1 MKKILPFLVII
12 LLWSCGNETTSPNS
26 VQEPALETTE
36 VVLFALNDMHGKI
49 DRFSKVKPFIDQAK
63 EASDKVFFVSGGDVF
78 SGNPI
83 VDFHPEKGSPIIDV
97 MSAVGMDV
105 SVLGNHE
112 FDYGQEVLNSRIAQA
127 AFPFICANVENI
139 GGVLNTPDPY
149 AIIEKDGFSIAFI
162 GVVEN
167 SSRGDLPLSHPKNM
181 DGLAFQQGANVV
193 ASYRNNEE
201 IVEAD
206 LVVALTHYGK
216 DADKRLIDQSF
227 TGSESFVDLVV
238 GGHSHQLY
246 NEVYREVPMIQ
257 SGAHMQYLT
266 KLVLQVAA
274 GKIVS
279 KSYTLIDLSEAHPE
293 DPTVANTI
301 AAYNNRPEFY
311 TTIATASHDH
321 NREETAC
328 FYTTALLEE
337 TGADLSIQNYGGVRG
352 NLAEGNIRP
361 YDIYTIDP
369 FGNGLETYSMK
380 VSALK
385 TFFQSQYSM
394 AYAGLD
400 IRREGSDITIR
411 ATPGGNVLADT
422 TQLIIAVNDYISNT
436 NPDTFQQLLKRYD
449 FTTADYLIDFLSKQ
463 EIAIENEGC
472 DRSLD

>member
-1 MKKILPFLVII
+1 MKKFLFLPLVI
-12 LLWSCGNETTSPNS
+12 LMWSCGNEPSPNS
-26 VQEPALETTE
+26 VQDPELETTE

-49 DRFSKVKPFIDQAK
+49 DRFSKVKPFIDEAK
-63 EASDKVFFVSGGDVF
+63 EVSDKVFFVSGGDVF

-97 MSAVGMDV
+97 MGAVGMDV

-112 FDYGQEVLNSRIAQA
+112 FDYGQEVLNSRLAQA
-127 AFPFICANVENI
+127 TFPFICANVQNI
-139 GGVLNTPDPY
+139 GSVLATPDPFT
-149 AIIEKDGFSIAFI
+149 IIEKDGFSIAFI

-181 DGLAFQQGANVV
+181 DGLAFQQGADVV
-193 ASYRNNEE
+193 AGYRNNAQ
-201 IVEAD
+201 VLGAD

-216 DADKRLIDQSF
+216 EADRKLIDQSF
-227 TGSESFVDLVV
+227 NGSESFVDLVV

-246 NEVYREVPMIQ
+246 NEVYRAVPMIQ

-266 KLVLQVAA
+266 KLVLQVAD
-274 GKIVS
+274 GKIVN
-279 KSYTLIDLSEAHPE
+279 KAYTLIDLSEDHPE
-293 DPTVANTI
+293 DLAVANTI

-311 TTIATASHDH
+311 TTLATASHDH
-321 NREETAC
+321 DRAETAC

-337 TGADLSIQNYGGVRG
+337 TGADLSIQNYGGVRA

-380 VSALK
+380 VSELK

-400 IRREGSDITIR
+400 IQREGNNILIR
-411 ATPGGNVLADT
+411 ATVGGNVLADT
-422 TQLIIAVNDYISNT
+422 TQLTIAVNDYISNT
-436 NPDTFQQLLKRYD
+436 NPDNFQQLLKRYD
-449 FTTADYLIDFLSKQ
+449 FTTADYLIAFLSKQ
-463 EIAIENEGC
+463 ETAIENDGC

>member
-1 MKKILPFLVII
+1 MKKFLFLPLVILI
-12 LLWSCGNETTSPNS
+12 WSCGNEPSPNS
-26 VQEPALETTE
+26 VQDPELETTE

-49 DRFSKVKPFIDQAK
+49 DRFSKVKPFIDEAK
-63 EASDKVFFVSGGDVF
+63 EVSDKVFFVSGGDVF

-97 MSAVGMDV
+97 MGAVGMDV

-112 FDYGQEVLNSRIAQA
+112 FDYGQEVLNSRLAQA
-127 AFPFICANVENI
+127 TFPFICANVQNI
-139 GGVLNTPDPY
+139 GSVLATPDPFT
-149 AIIEKDGFSIAFI
+149 IIEKDGFSIAFI

-167 SSRGDLPLSHPKNM
+167 SSSGDLPLSHPKNM
-181 DGLAFQQGANVV
+181 DGLTFQQGADVV
-193 ASYRNNEE
+193 AGYRNNAQ
-201 IVEAD
+201 VLGAD

-216 DADKRLIDQSF
+216 EADRKLIDQSF
-227 TGSESFVDLVV
+227 NGSESFVDLVV

-246 NEVYREVPMIQ
+246 NEVYRAVPMIQ

-266 KLVLQVAA
+266 KLVLQVAD
-274 GKIVS
+274 GKIVN
-279 KSYTLIDLSEAHPE
+279 KAYTLIDLSEDHPE
-293 DPTVANTI
+293 DLAVANTI

-311 TTIATASHDH
+311 TTLATASHDH
-321 NREETAC
+321 DRAETAC

-337 TGADLSIQNYGGVRG
+337 TGADLSIQNYGGVRA

-380 VSALK
+380 VSELK

-400 IRREGSDITIR
+400 IQREGNNILIR
-411 ATPGGNVLADT
+411 ATAGGNVLADT
-422 TQLIIAVNDYISNT
+422 TQLTIAVNDYISNT
-436 NPDTFQQLLKRYD
+436 NPDNFQQLLKRYD
-449 FTTADYLIDFLSKQ
+449 FTTADYLIAFLSKQ
-463 EIAIENEGC
+463 ETAIENDGC

>member
-1 MKKILPFLVII
+1 MKKMLSLLFLI
-12 LLWSCGNETTSPNS
+12 LLWSCGNETSPNS
-26 VQEPALETTE
+26 VQDPELETTE

-63 EASDKVFFVSGGDVF
+63 AVSDKVFFVSGGDVF

-127 AFPFICANVENI
+127 SFPFICANVENI
-139 GGVLNTPDPY
+139 GGVLKTPDPFT
-149 AIIEKDGFSIAFI
+149 IIEKDGFSIAFI

-193 ASYRNNEE
+193 AGYRNNNQ
-201 IVEAD
+201 IVGSD

-216 DADKRLIDQSF
+216 DADRRLIDQSF
-227 TGSESFVDLVV
+227 SGSESFVDLVV

-246 NEVYREVPMIQ
+246 NEVYRDVPMIQ

-279 KSYTLIDLSEAHPE
+279 KAYTLIDLSEDHPE
-293 DPTVANTI
+293 DPVVASTI
-301 AAYNNRPEFY
+301 ATYNNRPEFY

-321 NREETAC
+321 NRAETAC

-352 NLAEGNIRP
+352 DLAGGNIRP

-394 AYAGLD
+394 AFAGMD
-400 IRREGSDITIR
+400 IRREGNDILIR
-411 ATPGGNVLADT
+411 ETAGGDVLADT
-422 TQLIIAVNDYISNT
+422 TQLTIAVNDYISNT

-449 FTTADYLIDFLSKQ
+449 FTTADYLIEFLNKQ
-463 EIAIENEGC
+463 QVAIENEGC

>member
-1 MKKILPFLVII
+1 
-12 LLWSCGNETTSPNS
+12 
-26 VQEPALETTE
+26 
-36 VVLFALNDMHGKI
+36 MHGKI
-49 DRFSKVKPFIDQAK
+49 DHFSKVKPFIDQAK
-63 EASDKVFFVSGGDVF
+63 AVSDKVFFVSGGDVF

-127 AFPFICANVENI
+127 SFPFICANVENI
-139 GGVLNTPDPY
+139 GGVLKTPDPFT
-149 AIIEKDGFSIAFI
+149 IIEKDGFSIAFI

-181 DGLAFQQGANVV
+181 DGLAFQEGANVV
-193 ASYRNNEE
+193 AGYRNNNQ
-201 IVEAD
+201 ILGSD

-216 DADKRLIDQSF
+216 DADRRLIDQSF
-227 TGSESFVDLVV
+227 SGSESFVDLVV

-246 NEVYREVPMIQ
+246 NEVYRDVPMIQ

-279 KSYTLIDLSEAHPE
+279 KAYTLIDLSEDHPE
-293 DPTVANTI
+293 DPVVASTI
-301 AAYNNRPEFY
+301 ATYNNRPEFY

-321 NREETAC
+321 NRAETAC

-352 NLAEGNIRP
+352 DLAGGNIRP

-394 AYAGLD
+394 AFAGMD
-400 IRREGSDITIR
+400 IRREGNDILIR
-411 ATPGGNVLADT
+411 ETAGGDVLADT
-422 TQLIIAVNDYISNT
+422 TQLTIAVNDYISNT

-449 FTTADYLIDFLSKQ
+449 FTTADYLIEFLNKQ
-463 EIAIENEGC
+463 QVAIENEGC

>member
-1 MKKILPFLVII
+1 MKKFLFLPLVI
-12 LLWSCGNETTSPNS
+12 LMWSCGNEPSPNS
-26 VQEPALETTE
+26 VQDPELETTE

-49 DRFSKVKPFIDQAK
+49 DRFSKVKPFIDEAK
-63 EASDKVFFVSGGDVF
+63 EVSDKVFFVSGGDVF

-97 MSAVGMDV
+97 MGAVGMDV

-112 FDYGQEVLNSRIAQA
+112 FDYGQEVLNSRLAQA
-127 AFPFICANVENI
+127 TFPFICANVQNI
-139 GGVLNTPDPY
+139 GSVLATPDPFT
-149 AIIEKDGFSIAFI
+149 IIEKDGFSIAFI

-181 DGLAFQQGANVV
+181 DGLAFQQGADVV
-193 ASYRNNEE
+193 AGYRNNAQ
-201 IVEAD
+201 VLGAD

-216 DADKRLIDQSF
+216 EADRKLIDQSF
-227 TGSESFVDLVV
+227 NGSESFVDLVV

-246 NEVYREVPMIQ
+246 NEVYRAVPMIQ

-266 KLVLQVAA
+266 KLVLQVAD
-274 GKIVS
+274 GKIVN
-279 KSYTLIDLSEAHPE
+279 KAYTLIDLSEDHPE
-293 DPTVANTI
+293 DLAVANTI

-311 TTIATASHDH
+311 TTLATASHDH
-321 NREETAC
+321 DRAETAC

-337 TGADLSIQNYGGVRG
+337 TGADLSIQNYGGVRA

-380 VSALK
+380 VSELK

-400 IRREGSDITIR
+400 IQREGNNILIR
-411 ATPGGNVLADT
+411 ATAGGNVLADT
-422 TQLIIAVNDYISNT
+422 TQLTIAVNDYISNT
-436 NPDTFQQLLKRYD
+436 NPDNFQQLLKRYD
-449 FTTADYLIDFLSKQ
+449 FTTADYLIAFLNKQ
-463 EIAIENEGC
+463 ETAIENDGC

>member
-1 MKKILPFLVII
+1 MKKMLSLLFLI
-12 LLWSCGNETTSPNS
+12 LLWSCGNETSPNS
-26 VQEPALETTE
+26 VQDPELETTE

-63 EASDKVFFVSGGDVF
+63 AVSDKVFFVSGGDVF

-127 AFPFICANVENI
+127 SFPFICANVENI
-139 GGVLNTPDPY
+139 GGVLKTPDPFT
-149 AIIEKDGFSIAFI
+149 IIEKDGFSIAFI

-181 DGLAFQQGANVV
+181 DGLAFQEGANVV
-193 ASYRNNEE
+193 AGFRNNNQ
-201 IVEAD
+201 IVGSD

-216 DADKRLIDQSF
+216 DADRRLIDQSF
-227 TGSESFVDLVV
+227 SGSESFVDLVV

-246 NEVYREVPMIQ
+246 NEVYRDVPMIQ

-279 KSYTLIDLSEAHPE
+279 KAYTLIDLSEDHPE
-293 DPTVANTI
+293 DPVVASTI
-301 AAYNNRPEFY
+301 ATYNNRPEFY

-321 NREETAC
+321 NRAETAC
-328 FYTTALLEE
+328 FL
-337 TGADLSIQNYGGVRG
+337 
-352 NLAEGNIRP
+352 
-361 YDIYTIDP
+361 YDR
-369 FGNGLETYSMK
+369 F
-380 VSALK
+380 
-385 TFFQSQYSM
+385 
-394 AYAGLD
+394 
-400 IRREGSDITIR
+400 IRRNRRRPFYSKLRRG
-411 ATPGGNVLADT
+411 
-422 TQLIIAVNDYISNT
+422 
-436 NPDTFQQLLKRYD
+436 KR
-449 FTTADYLIDFLSKQ
+449 
-463 EIAIENEGC
+463 
-472 DRSLD
+472 

>member
-1 MKKILPFLVII
+1 MKKFLFLPLVI
-12 LLWSCGNETTSPNS
+12 LMWSCGNEPSPNS
-26 VQEPALETTE
+26 VQDPELETTE

-49 DRFSKVKPFIDQAK
+49 DRFSKVKPFIDEAK
-63 EASDKVFFVSGGDVF
+63 EVSDKVFFVSGGDVF

-97 MSAVGMDV
+97 MGAVGMDV

-112 FDYGQEVLNSRIAQA
+112 FDYGQEVLNSRLAQA
-127 AFPFICANVENI
+127 TFPFICANVQNI
-139 GGVLNTPDPY
+139 GSVLATPDPFT
-149 AIIEKDGFSIAFI
+149 IIEKDGFSIAFI

-181 DGLAFQQGANVV
+181 DGLAFQQGADVV
-193 ASYRNNEE
+193 AGYRNNAQ
-201 IVEAD
+201 VLGAD

-216 DADKRLIDQSF
+216 EADRKLIDQSF
-227 TGSESFVDLVV
+227 NGSESFVDLVV

-246 NEVYREVPMIQ
+246 NEVYRAVPMIQ

-266 KLVLQVAA
+266 KLVLQVAD
-274 GKIVS
+274 GKIVN
-279 KSYTLIDLSEAHPE
+279 KAYTLIDLSEDHPE
-293 DPTVANTI
+293 DLAVANTI

-311 TTIATASHDH
+311 TTLATASHDH
-321 NREETAC
+321 NRAETAC

-337 TGADLSIQNYGGVRG
+337 TGADLSIQNYGGVRA

-380 VSALK
+380 VSELK

-400 IRREGSDITIR
+400 IQREGNNILIR
-411 ATPGGNVLADT
+411 ATVGGNVLADT
-422 TQLIIAVNDYISNT
+422 TQLTIAVNDYISNT
-436 NPDTFQQLLKRYD
+436 NPDNFQQLLKRYD
-449 FTTADYLIDFLSKQ
+449 FTTADYLIAFLSKQ
-463 EIAIENEGC
+463 ETAIENDGC

>member
-1 MKKILPFLVII
+1 MKKFLFLPLVILI
-12 LLWSCGNETTSPNS
+12 WSCGNEPSPNS
-26 VQEPALETTE
+26 VQDPELETTE

-49 DRFSKVKPFIDQAK
+49 DRFSKVKPFIDEAK
-63 EASDKVFFVSGGDVF
+63 EVSDKVFFVSGGDVF

-97 MSAVGMDV
+97 MGAVGMDV

-112 FDYGQEVLNSRIAQA
+112 FDYGQEVLNSRLAQA
-127 AFPFICANVENI
+127 TFPFICANVQNI
-139 GGVLNTPDPY
+139 GSVLATPDPFT
-149 AIIEKDGFSIAFI
+149 IIEKDGFSIAFI

-167 SSRGDLPLSHPKNM
+167 SSSGDLPLSHPKNM
-181 DGLAFQQGANVV
+181 DGLTFQQGADVV
-193 ASYRNNEE
+193 AGYRNNAQ
-201 IVEAD
+201 VLGAD

-216 DADKRLIDQSF
+216 EADRKLIDQSF
-227 TGSESFVDLVV
+227 NGSESFVDLVV

-246 NEVYREVPMIQ
+246 NEVYRAVPMIQ

-266 KLVLQVAA
+266 KLVLQVAD
-274 GKIVS
+274 GKIVN
-279 KSYTLIDLSEAHPE
+279 KAYTLIDLSEDHPE
-293 DPTVANTI
+293 DLAVANTI

-311 TTIATASHDH
+311 TTLATASHDH
-321 NREETAC
+321 DRAETAC

-337 TGADLSIQNYGGVRG
+337 TGADLSIQNYGGVRA

-380 VSALK
+380 VSELK

-400 IRREGSDITIR
+400 IQREGNNILIR
-411 ATPGGNVLADT
+411 ATVGGNVLADT
-422 TQLIIAVNDYISNT
+422 TQLTIAVNDYISNT
-436 NPDTFQQLLKRYD
+436 NPDNFQQLLKRYD
-449 FTTADYLIDFLSKQ
+449 FTTADYLIAFLSKQ
-463 EIAIENEGC
+463 ETAIENDGC

>member
-1 MKKILPFLVII
+1 MKKFLFLPLVI
-12 LLWSCGNETTSPNS
+12 LMWSCGNEPSPNS
-26 VQEPALETTE
+26 VQDPELETTE

-49 DRFSKVKPFIDQAK
+49 DRFSKVKPFIDEAK
-63 EASDKVFFVSGGDVF
+63 EVSDKVFFVSGGDVF

-97 MSAVGMDV
+97 MGAVGMDV

-112 FDYGQEVLNSRIAQA
+112 FDYGQEVLNSRLAQA
-127 AFPFICANVENI
+127 TFPFICANVQNT
-139 GGVLNTPDPY
+139 GGFLATPDPY
-149 AIIEKDGFSIAFI
+149 TIIEKDGFSIAFI

-181 DGLAFQQGANVV
+181 DGLAFQQGADVV
-193 ASYRNNEE
+193 AGYRNNAQ
-201 IVEAD
+201 VLGAD

-216 DADKRLIDQSF
+216 EADRKLIDQSF
-227 TGSESFVDLVV
+227 NGSESFVDLVV

-246 NEVYREVPMIQ
+246 NEVYRAVPMIQ

-266 KLVLQVAA
+266 KLVLQVAD
-274 GKIVS
+274 GKIVN
-279 KSYTLIDLSEAHPE
+279 KAYTLIDLSEDHPE
-293 DPTVANTI
+293 DLAVANTI

-311 TTIATASHDH
+311 TTLATASHDH
-321 NREETAC
+321 DRAETAC

-337 TGADLSIQNYGGVRG
+337 TGADLSIQNYGGVRA

-380 VSALK
+380 VSELK

-400 IRREGSDITIR
+400 IQREGNNILIR
-411 ATPGGNVLADT
+411 ATVGGNVLADT
-422 TQLIIAVNDYISNT
+422 TQLTIAVNDYISNT
-436 NPDTFQQLLKRYD
+436 NPDNFQQLLKRYD
-449 FTTADYLIDFLSKQ
+449 FTTADYLISFLSKQ
-463 EIAIENEGC
+463 ETAIENDGC

>member
-1 MKKILPFLVII
+1 MKKFLFLPLVILI
-12 LLWSCGNETTSPNS
+12 WSCGNEPSPNS
-26 VQEPALETTE
+26 VQDPELETTE

-49 DRFSKVKPFIDQAK
+49 DRFSKVKPFIDEAK
-63 EASDKVFFVSGGDVF
+63 EVSDKVFFVSGGDVF

-97 MSAVGMDV
+97 MGAVGMDV

-112 FDYGQEVLNSRIAQA
+112 FDYGQEVLNSRLAQA
-127 AFPFICANVENI
+127 TFPFICANVQNI
-139 GGVLNTPDPY
+139 GSVLATPDPFT
-149 AIIEKDGFSIAFI
+149 IIEKDGFSIAFI

-181 DGLAFQQGANVV
+181 DGLAFQQGADVV
-193 ASYRNNEE
+193 AGYRNNAQ
-201 IVEAD
+201 VLGAD

-216 DADKRLIDQSF
+216 EADRKLIDQSF
-227 TGSESFVDLVV
+227 NGSESFVDLVV

-246 NEVYREVPMIQ
+246 NEVYRAVPMIQ

-266 KLVLQVAA
+266 KLVLQVAD
-274 GKIVS
+274 GKIVN
-279 KSYTLIDLSEAHPE
+279 KAYTLIDLSEDHPE
-293 DPTVANTI
+293 DLAVANTI

-311 TTIATASHDH
+311 TTLATASHDH
-321 NREETAC
+321 DRAETAC

-337 TGADLSIQNYGGVRG
+337 TGADLSIQNYGGVRA

-380 VSALK
+380 VSELK

-400 IRREGSDITIR
+400 IQREGNNILIR
-411 ATPGGNVLADT
+411 ATAGGNVLADT
-422 TQLIIAVNDYISNT
+422 TQLTIAVNDYISNT
-436 NPDTFQQLLKRYD
+436 NPDNFQQLLKRYD
-449 FTTADYLIDFLSKQ
+449 FTTADYLIAFLSKQ
-463 EIAIENEGC
+463 ETAIENDGC

>member
-1 MKKILPFLVII
+1 MKKFLFLPLVI
-12 LLWSCGNETTSPNS
+12 LMWSCGNEPSPNS
-26 VQEPALETTE
+26 VQDPELETTE

-49 DRFSKVKPFIDQAK
+49 DRFSKVKPFIDEAK
-63 EASDKVFFVSGGDVF
+63 EVSDKVFFVSGGDVF

-97 MSAVGMDV
+97 MGAVGMDV

-112 FDYGQEVLNSRIAQA
+112 FDYGQEVLNSRLAQA
-127 AFPFICANVENI
+127 TFPFICANVQNI
-139 GGVLNTPDPY
+139 GSVLATPDPFT
-149 AIIEKDGFSIAFI
+149 IIEKDGFSIAFI

-167 SSRGDLPLSHPKNM
+167 SSSGDLPLSHPKNM
-181 DGLAFQQGANVV
+181 DGLTFQQGADVV
-193 ASYRNNEE
+193 AGYRNNAQ
-201 IVEAD
+201 VLGAD

-216 DADKRLIDQSF
+216 EADRKLIDQSF
-227 TGSESFVDLVV
+227 NGSESFVDLVV

-246 NEVYREVPMIQ
+246 NEVYRAVPMIQ

-266 KLVLQVAA
+266 KLVLQVAD
-274 GKIVS
+274 GKIVN
-279 KSYTLIDLSEAHPE
+279 KAYTLIDLSEDHPE
-293 DPTVANTI
+293 DLAVANTI

-311 TTIATASHDH
+311 TTLATASHDH
-321 NREETAC
+321 DRAETAC

-337 TGADLSIQNYGGVRG
+337 TGADLSIQNYGGVRA

-380 VSALK
+380 VSELK

-400 IRREGSDITIR
+400 IQREGNNILIR
-411 ATPGGNVLADT
+411 ATAGGNVLADT
-422 TQLIIAVNDYISNT
+422 TQLTIAVNDYISNT
-436 NPDTFQQLLKRYD
+436 NPDNFQQLLKRYD
-449 FTTADYLIDFLSKQ
+449 FTTADYLIAFLNKQ
-463 EIAIENEGC
+463 ETAIENDGC

>member
-1 MKKILPFLVII
+1 MKKFLFLPLVI
-12 LLWSCGNETTSPNS
+12 LMWSCGNEPSPNS
-26 VQEPALETTE
+26 VQDPELETTE

-49 DRFSKVKPFIDQAK
+49 DRFSKVKPFIDEAK
-63 EASDKVFFVSGGDVF
+63 EVSDKVFFVSGGDVF

-97 MSAVGMDV
+97 MGAVGMDV

-112 FDYGQEVLNSRIAQA
+112 FDYGQEVLNSRLAQA
-127 AFPFICANVENI
+127 TFPFICANVQNI
-139 GGVLNTPDPY
+139 GSVLATPDPFT
-149 AIIEKDGFSIAFI
+149 IIEKDGFSIAFI

-167 SSRGDLPLSHPKNM
+167 SSSGDLPLSHPKNM
-181 DGLAFQQGANVV
+181 DGLAFQQGADVV
-193 ASYRNNEE
+193 AGYRNNAQ
-201 IVEAD
+201 VLGAD

-216 DADKRLIDQSF
+216 EADRKLIDQSF
-227 TGSESFVDLVV
+227 NGSESFVDLVV

-246 NEVYREVPMIQ
+246 NEVYRAVPMIQ

-266 KLVLQVAA
+266 KLVLQVAD
-274 GKIVS
+274 GKIVN
-279 KSYTLIDLSEAHPE
+279 KAYTLIDLSEDHPE
-293 DPTVANTI
+293 DLAVANTI

-311 TTIATASHDH
+311 TTLATASHDH
-321 NREETAC
+321 DRAETAC

-337 TGADLSIQNYGGVRG
+337 TGADLSIQNYGGVRA

-380 VSALK
+380 VSELK

-400 IRREGSDITIR
+400 IQREGNNILIR
-411 ATPGGNVLADT
+411 ATVGGNVLADT
-422 TQLIIAVNDYISNT
+422 TQLTIAVNDYISNT
-436 NPDTFQQLLKRYD
+436 NPDNFQQLLKRYD
-449 FTTADYLIDFLSKQ
+449 FTTADYLIAFLNKQ
-463 EIAIENEGC
+463 ETAIENDGC

>member
-1 MKKILPFLVII
+1 MKKMLSLLFLI
-12 LLWSCGNETTSPNS
+12 LLWSCGNETSPNS
-26 VQEPALETTE
+26 VQDPELETTE

-63 EASDKVFFVSGGDVF
+63 AVSDKVFFVSGGDVF

-127 AFPFICANVENI
+127 SFPFICANVENI
-139 GGVLNTPDPY
+139 GGVLKTPDPFT
-149 AIIEKDGFSIAFI
+149 IIEKDGFSIAFI

-181 DGLAFQQGANVV
+181 DGLAFQEGANVV
-193 ASYRNNEE
+193 AGYRNNNQ
-201 IVEAD
+201 IVGSD

-216 DADKRLIDQSF
+216 DADRRLIDQSF
-227 TGSESFVDLVV
+227 SGSESFVDLVV

-246 NEVYREVPMIQ
+246 NEVYRDVPMIQ

-279 KSYTLIDLSEAHPE
+279 KAYTLIDLSEDHPE
-293 DPTVANTI
+293 DPVVASTI
-301 AAYNNRPEFY
+301 ATYNNRPEFY

-321 NREETAC
+321 NRAETAC

-352 NLAEGNIRP
+352 DLAGGNIRP

-394 AYAGLD
+394 AFAGMD
-400 IRREGSDITIR
+400 IRREGNDILIR
-411 ATPGGNVLADT
+411 ETAGGDVLADT
-422 TQLIIAVNDYISNT
+422 TQLTIAVNDYISNT
-436 NPDTFQQLLKRYD
+436 NPDMFQQLLKRYD
-449 FTTADYLIDFLSKQ
+449 FTTADYLIEFLNKQ
-463 EIAIENEGC
+463 QVAIENEGC

>member
-1 MKKILPFLVII
+1 
-12 LLWSCGNETTSPNS
+12 
-26 VQEPALETTE
+26 
-36 VVLFALNDMHGKI
+36 
-49 DRFSKVKPFIDQAK
+49 
-63 EASDKVFFVSGGDVF
+63 
-78 SGNPI
+78 
-83 VDFHPEKGSPIIDV
+83 
-97 MSAVGMDV
+97 
-105 SVLGNHE
+105 
-112 FDYGQEVLNSRIAQA
+112 
-127 AFPFICANVENI
+127 
-139 GGVLNTPDPY
+139 
-149 AIIEKDGFSIAFI
+149 
-162 GVVEN
+162 
-167 SSRGDLPLSHPKNM
+167 
-181 DGLAFQQGANVV
+181 
-193 ASYRNNEE
+193 
-201 IVEAD
+201 
-206 LVVALTHYGK
+206 
-216 DADKRLIDQSF
+216 
-227 TGSESFVDLVV
+227 
-238 GGHSHQLY
+238 
-246 NEVYREVPMIQ
+246 
-257 SGAHMQYLT
+257 
-266 KLVLQVAA
+266 
-274 GKIVS
+274 
-279 KSYTLIDLSEAHPE
+279 
-293 DPTVANTI
+293 VANTI

-321 NREETAC
+321 NRDETAC

-463 EIAIENEGC
+463 EVAIENEGC

>member
-1 MKKILPFLVII
+1 MKKFLFLPLVI
-12 LLWSCGNETTSPNS
+12 LMWYCGNEPSPNS
-26 VQEPALETTE
+26 VQDPELETTE

-49 DRFSKVKPFIDQAK
+49 DRFSKVKPFIDEAK
-63 EASDKVFFVSGGDVF
+63 EVSDKVFFVSGGDVF

-97 MSAVGMDV
+97 MGAVGMDV

-112 FDYGQEVLNSRIAQA
+112 FDYGQEVLNSRLAQA
-127 AFPFICANVENI
+127 TFPFICANVQNT
-139 GGVLNTPDPY
+139 GGVLATPDPY
-149 AIIEKDGFSIAFI
+149 TIIEKDGFSIAFI

-181 DGLAFQQGANVV
+181 DGLAFQQGADVV
-193 ASYRNNEE
+193 AGYRNNAQ
-201 IVEAD
+201 VLGAD

-216 DADKRLIDQSF
+216 EADRKLIDQSF
-227 TGSESFVDLVV
+227 NGSESFVDLVV

-246 NEVYREVPMIQ
+246 NEVYRAVPMIQ

-266 KLVLQVAA
+266 KLVLQVAD
-274 GKIVS
+274 GKIVN
-279 KSYTLIDLSEAHPE
+279 KAYTLIDLSEDHPE
-293 DPTVANTI
+293 DLAVANTI

-311 TTIATASHDH
+311 TTLATASHDH
-321 NREETAC
+321 NRAETAC

-337 TGADLSIQNYGGVRG
+337 TGADLSIQNYGGVRA

-369 FGNGLETYSMK
+369 FGNGLDTYSMK
-380 VSALK
+380 VSELK

-400 IRREGSDITIR
+400 IQREGNNILIR
-411 ATPGGNVLADT
+411 ATVGGNVLADT
-422 TQLIIAVNDYISNT
+422 TQLTIAVNDYISNT
-436 NPDTFQQLLKRYD
+436 NPDNFQQLLKRYD
-449 FTTADYLIDFLSKQ
+449 FTTADYLIAFLSKQ
-463 EIAIENEGC
+463 ETAIENDGC